1 MIDILRKIVKALRLR
16 ELKTLLAKIP
26 MPRIK
31 GVKPDKVLHIVIGL
45 FTYLAFFIFT
55 PMAPIG
61 ALWITFMVAIGVEVM
76 DWLDGKGHPDPND
89 ALATVAI
96 PIIITAITYFV

>member
-1 MIDILRKIVKALRLR
+1 MIDIIRTIVKALRLR
-16 ELKTLLAKIP
+16 ELKGLLAKIP

-31 GVKPDKVLHIVIGL
+31 GVKPDKVLHVVIGL
-45 FTYLAFFIFT
+45 FTYMFLFIFT
-55 PMAPIG
+55 SISPIG
-61 ALWITFMVAIGVEVM
+61 VLWCTLMIAIGVEVL

-96 PIIITAITYFV
+96 PLIITAITYLV

>member
-1 MIDILRKIVKALRLR
+1 MIDILKKIVKALRLR

-26 MPRIK
+26 MPKIK
-31 GVKPDKVLHIVIGL
+31 GINQDKMLHIVIGL
-45 FTYLAFFIFT
+45 VGYCVLFMILRNS
-55 PMAPIG
+55 IG
-61 ALWITFMVAIGVEVM
+61 ALWCTLIIAIGVEIM

-96 PIIITAITYFV
+96 PIIITAITYLV